1 MGSDEQAALW
11 ARRTR
16 ANRVRAGLSA
26 LALVLP
32 LLNAPSSSFLPLP
45 IIPLPVV
52 VPSLRPFPPQAL
64 TLDSDVDY
72 MLNGHDD
79 DPMASGALSPAPLS
93 NSEDSDNT
101 MQVDSDVDVT
111 RNPDADADGEY
122 DDDEPDGVPPTSGAS
137 SSYHNKRVVRGYVSW
152 WCGSASLT
160 L

>member
-1 MGSDEQAALW
+1 
-11 ARRTR
+11 
-16 ANRVRAGLSA
+16 
-26 LALVLP
+26 
-32 LLNAPSSSFLPLP
+32 
-45 IIPLPVV
+45 
-52 VPSLRPFPPQAL
+52 
-64 TLDSDVDY
+64 